1 MRVKFVRFWCMY
13 LFLHLIDNVSLQDS
27 VSVEGVV
34 GGSVIL
40 PCSYKERKLNT
51 EEINVFWRYKRKNI
65 FNYVKV
71 YDIEK
76 GKPLTEKQDAMFK
89 GRIEGPSEDADG
101 NFSLKLSDLRL
112 TDEGQFLCDIPDVD
126 KEHKLTLLVS
136 DLFMLYQASESLTNI
151 TVTLGSDVNITCD
164 LDIEEIYWYKLKLP
178 DPPVLILRTFSS
190 TYEGGK
196 YENITYKHK
205 YSVKTN
211 SRLFIKNITIDE
223 LGVYYCVKTSEPPKI
238 SNGTKIYISDFV
250 HNNITDSVDRN
261 QTEDA
266 SQRQIPWRNM
276 TIIFILLNVLL
287 IIAVIGL
294 LKSCIDATR
303 RSKNTSEK
311 PQNTTEAQN
320 TNDPQYAQVDFTKLS
335 RRNRPSQD
343 QTTYSFL
350 QPVKAV

>member
-1 MRVKFVRFWCMY
+1 MITIADII
-13 LFLHLIDNVSLQDS
+13 HLDQIMKIIQLQ
-27 VSVEGVV
+27 
-34 GGSVIL
+34 I
-40 PCSYKERKLNT
+40 Y
-51 EEINVFWRYKRKNI
+51 
-65 FNYVKV
+65 
-71 YDIEK
+71 
-76 GKPLTEKQDAMFK
+76 
-89 GRIEGPSEDADG
+89 
-101 NFSLKLSDLRL
+101 
-112 TDEGQFLCDIPDVD
+112 
-126 KEHKLTLLVS
+126 
-136 DLFMLYQASESLTNI
+136 LFMLYQASESLTNI

-238 SNGTKIYISDFV
+238 SNGTKIYISD
-250 HNNITDSVDRN
+250 SVDRN